1 MFCKWNERC
10 DGSEIVSCQ
19 ARVQATL
26 VLFVLDNRRRGRGF
40 VCDNRDRCSEKF
52 KAGWYC
58 VQNSF
63 CSFLMGGRQH
73 IWKSFVC
80 QQTGGQSYHRNK
92 RILGLLMVVA

>member
-10 DGSEIVSCQ
+10 DGSDIVSCQ
-19 ARVQATL
+19 ARVL
-26 VLFVLDNRRRGRGF
+26 VLDNRRRGRGF

-63 CSFLMGGRQH
+63 CSFLMGGRPY
-73 IWKSFVC
+73 IYGRVLFVSKLVDKHK
-80 QQTGGQSYHRNK
+80 TETNGF
-92 RILGLLMVVA
+92 

>member
-26 VLFVLDNRRRGRGF
+26 VLFVLDNRRRGRRF
-40 VCDNRDRCSEKF
+40 VCDNRGRCSEKF
-52 KAGWYC
+52 KAVWNC

-63 CSFLMGGRQH
+63 CSFLMVGRQH
-73 IWKSFVC
+73 IWKSFVS
-80 QQTGGQSYHRNK
+80 QQTGGQT
-92 RILGLLMVVA
+92 